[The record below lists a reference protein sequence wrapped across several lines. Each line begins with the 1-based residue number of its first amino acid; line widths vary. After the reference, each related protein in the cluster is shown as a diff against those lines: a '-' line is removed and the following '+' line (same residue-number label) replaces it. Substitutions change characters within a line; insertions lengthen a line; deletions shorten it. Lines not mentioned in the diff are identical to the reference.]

1 MKAIMISHHGLSV
14 GWVLKKKCMQTD
26 IPEWYKMVVV
36 INRIAIIAEMLLAT
50 NVQLV
55 QHNIILQYFQNLN
68 LRFIL

>member
-1 MKAIMISHHGLSV
+1 
-14 GWVLKKKCMQTD
+14 MQTD

-36 INRIAIIAEMLLAT
+36 ISCIAIIAEMLLAT
-50 NVQLV
+50 KVQLV

>member
-1 MKAIMISHHGLSV
+1 
-14 GWVLKKKCMQTD
+14 MQTD

-36 INRIAIIAEMLLAT
+36 INCIAIIAEMIVAT
-50 NVQLV
+50 KVQLV

>member
-1 MKAIMISHHGLSV
+1 
-14 GWVLKKKCMQTD
+14 MQTD

-36 INRIAIIAEMLLAT
+36 INCIAIIAEMLLAT

-55 QHNIILQYFQNLN
+55 QHNVILEYFQNLN